1 MNIESVMFFDLV
13 ITVFILV
20 VALIAVGYYFW
31 RYAKKVNGKVG
42 ITGGDA
48 GENADL
54 LSQAR
59 GKAIKM
65 IDEANNKA
73 LDIISKATL
82 STDTVSET
90 FKQEMSHISSVQI
103 KEFKKATSDFTKTYF
118 QVLQDLK
125 ANNIE
130 AFQNVSKDIEVNT
143 TKEITNFKESMEK
156 LTVLSQDEVKK
167 KIDADYALLT
177 KEMEDYKNQEL
188 QKVESG
194 IYELLENVSKLVLGK
209 ALSLSEH
216 EELIEKS
223 LKEAKKEGIFK

>member
-1 MNIESVMFFDLV
+1 MNIESVIFFDLV

-31 RYAKKVNGKVG
+31 RYAKKASGKID

-48 GENADL
+48 RKNADL
-54 LSQAR
+54 QAR
-59 GKAIKM
+59 EKAIKM

-82 STDTVSET
+82 STDTVSEN

-103 KEFKKATSDFTKTYF
+103 KEFKKATSDFTKAYF

-125 ANNIE
+125 VNNIE

-167 KIDADYALLT
+167 KIDADYALLK
-177 KEMEDYKNQEL
+177 KEIEDYKNQEL

-194 IYELLENVSKLVLGK
+194 IYELLENVSKIVLGK

-223 LKEAKKEGIFK
+223 LKEAQKEGVFK

>member
-1 MNIESVMFFDLV
+1 MNIESVIFFDLV

-31 RYAKKVNGKVG
+31 RYAKKTSGKID

-48 GENADL
+48 GKNADL
-54 LSQAR
+54 QER
-59 GKAIKM
+59 EKAIKM

-90 FKQEMSHISSVQI
+90 FKQEMSHTSSVQV
-103 KEFKKATSDFTKTYF
+103 KEFKKATSDFTKTYL

-125 ANNIE
+125 VKNIE

-167 KIDADYALLT
+167 KIDTDYALLK
-177 KEMEDYKNQEL
+177 KELEDYKNQEL

-209 ALSLSEH
+209 ALSLSGH

>member
-1 MNIESVMFFDLV
+1 MNIESVIFFDLV

-31 RYAKKVNGKVG
+31 RYAKKASGKID

-48 GENADL
+48 GKNADL
-54 LSQAR
+54 QER
-59 GKAIKM
+59 EKAIKM

-103 KEFKKATSDFTKTYF
+103 KEFKKATSDFTKAYF

-125 ANNIE
+125 VNNIE

-167 KIDADYALLT
+167 KIDADYALLK
-177 KEMEDYKNQEL
+177 KEIEDYKNQEL

-194 IYELLENVSKLVLGK
+194 IYELLENVSKIVLGK

-223 LKEAKKEGIFK
+223 LKEAQKEGVFK

>member
-1 MNIESVMFFDLV
+1 MNIESLIFFDLV

-31 RYAKKVNGKVG
+31 RYAKKASGKIG
-42 ITGGDA
+42 ITEGGS

-54 LSQAR
+54 SQAR
-59 GKAIKM
+59 EKAIKM

-90 FKQEMSHISSVQI
+90 FKQEMSHTSSIQI
-103 KEFKKATSDFTKTYF
+103 KEFKKATSDFAKIYF

-125 ANNIE
+125 AKNIE
-130 AFQNVSKDIEVNT
+130 VFQNISKDIEVNT
-143 TKEITNFKESMEK
+143 TKEITNYKESMEK
-156 LTVLSQDEVKK
+156 LTVLSQEEVKK
-167 KIDADYALLT
+167 KIDTDYAVLK

-188 QKVESG
+188 QKIESV

-223 LKEAKKEGIFK
+223 LKEAKKEGIFR

>member
-1 MNIESVMFFDLV
+1 MNIESVIFFDLV

-31 RYAKKVNGKVG
+31 RYAKKASGKID

-48 GENADL
+48 RKNADL
-54 LSQAR
+54 QAR
-59 GKAIKM
+59 EKAIKM

-90 FKQEMSHISSVQI
+90 FKQEMSHTSSIQI
-103 KEFKKATSDFTKTYF
+103 KEFKKATSDFAKIYF

-125 ANNIE
+125 VNNIE

-167 KIDADYALLT
+167 KIDADYALLK
-177 KEMEDYKNQEL
+177 KEIEDYKNQEL

>member
-1 MNIESVMFFDLV
+1 MNIESVIFFDLV

-31 RYAKKVNGKVG
+31 RYAKKTSGKID

-48 GENADL
+48 GKNADL
-54 LSQAR
+54 QER
-59 GKAIKM
+59 EKAIKM

-90 FKQEMSHISSVQI
+90 FKQEMSHTSSVQV
-103 KEFKKATSDFTKTYF
+103 KEFKKATSDFTKTYL

-125 ANNIE
+125 VKNIE

-167 KIDADYALLT
+167 KIDTDYALLK
-177 KEMEDYKNQEL
+177 KELEDYKNQEL

>member
-1 MNIESVMFFDLV
+1 MNIASVIFFDLV

-31 RYAKKVNGKVG
+31 RYAKKAGGKID
-42 ITGGDA
+42 ITGGDD
-48 GENADL
+48 GKNVDL
-54 LSQAR
+54 QAR
-59 GKAIKM
+59 EKAIKM

-90 FKQEMSHISSVQI
+90 FKQEMSHTSSVQV

-118 QVLQDLK
+118 QVLQELK
-125 ANNIE
+125 AKNIE

-167 KIDADYALLT
+167 KIDADYALLK
-177 KEMEDYKNQEL
+177 KEMEDYKNREL

-194 IYELLENVSKLVLGK
+194 IYELLETVSKLVLGK

>member
-1 MNIESVMFFDLV
+1 MSIESVIFFDLV

-31 RYAKKVNGKVG
+31 HYVKKVNGKIN
-42 ITGGDA
+42 ITGNDA
-48 GENADL
+48 EKNADPL
-54 LSQAR
+54 AQAR
-59 GKAIKM
+59 EKAIKM

-90 FKQEMSHISSVQI
+90 FKQEMSHTSSIQV
-103 KEFKKATSDFTKTYF
+103 KEFKKATSDFTKVYF
-118 QVLQDLK
+118 QILQDLK
-125 ANNIE
+125 IKNIE
-130 AFQNVSKDIEVNT
+130 AFQNVSKDIEINT

-156 LTVLSQDEVKK
+156 LTTLSQNEAKK
-167 KIDADYALLT
+167 KIDADYTVLK

-188 QKVESG
+188 QKVEEG